1 MVLEVQT
8 IGGHT
13 VRLSANSS
21 PFYRSEVVA
30 AVELDGKLVYM
41 RTKGGGVELME
52 DTASWFWVID
62 EIEGNR

>member
-1 MVLEVQT
+1 M
-8 IGGHT
+8 
-13 VRLSANSS
+13 
-21 PFYRSEVVA
+21 A